1 MNLKIRRLVKN
12 NTMQVLRLIAG
23 VLLLAMVTSSCNEQN
38 DLGLEVLPGTDLIT
52 VKEVLIKDDIS
63 SFTHSEESLISSGGT
78 SLLGS
83 FNDPVFGD
91 TDIEFAAQF
100 RLTSYPGFG
109 TNTVVDSVR
118 LYLYYKSVYGDTLT
132 AQHFSVYELEAPLD
146 ADQDYTQDIDLKAM
160 SYDQLLGEISHIPKI
175 EVDSASND
183 TAFQSIIIPIDN
195 SLGEKLVNLDST
207 ILVNNDSLLDAFKGL
222 FVETREVTEGIGSI
236 LTLETASASRLVV
249 YYNNEENDI
258 EEPDTL
264 FTSFI
269 ITDNSARVNSI
280 DHDYS
285 GTPVEPNLDQQTVQ
299 DENIYV
305 QPTGGLK
312 ALILIDGL
320 ETWKDSIIIR
330 GTDTIKYAINKA
342 ELIFQTDTVATDK
355 ENFAPPRQ
363 LLITFIDDEGN
374 EKLPK
379 DYYFNPNFYGGFLY
393 PEYKYRFNITQH
405 MQAIIDGEVDN
416 NGFYLSTGRRTH
428 YANRVILEGATKAT
442 GIQLIVTYTKFSE

>member
-1 MNLKIRRLVKN
+1 MNLKIRILVKN
-12 NTMQVLRLIAG
+12 NTKQVLRLVAG
-23 VLLLAMVTSSCNEQN
+23 VLLLAAVFTSCNETN

-52 VKEVLIKDDIS
+52 VKEVVIKDDIS
-63 SFTHSEESLISSGGT
+63 SFTHSEEGLISSGGT

-100 RLTSYPGFG
+100 RLTSYPTFG

-118 LYLYYKSVYGDTLT
+118 LYLYYKAIYGDTLT
-132 AQHFSVYELEAPLD
+132 AQQFSVYELEAPLD

-160 SYDQLLGEISHIPKI
+160 SYDQLLGKISHTPKMEI
-175 EVDSASND
+175 DSASND

-195 SLGEKLVNLDST
+195 SLGNKLVNLDST
-207 ILVNNDSLLDAFKGL
+207 ILSNNDSLLDAFKGL
-222 FVETREVTEGIGSI
+222 FVETKEVTSDLGTI

-249 YYNNEENDI
+249 YYNNEENSAKDT
-258 EEPDTL
+258 PDTL

-269 ITDNSARVNSI
+269 ITNNSARVNSI
-280 DHDYS
+280 NHDYS
-285 GTPVEPNLDQQTVQ
+285 GTPFEPLLNQQVTQ
-299 DENIYV
+299 DENIYI

-320 ETWKDSIIIR
+320 ENWKDSAN
-330 GTDTIKYAINKA
+330 TAINKA
-342 ELIFQTDTVATDK
+342 ELIFQTDTIATDK
-355 ENFAPPRQ
+355 DNFVPPSQ
-363 LLITFIDDEGN
+363 LLVTFIDDDGN

-442 GIQLIVTYTKFSE
+442 GIQLIVTYSKFSE

>member
-1 MNLKIRRLVKN
+1 MNLKIRILVKN
-12 NTMQVLRLIAG
+12 NTKQVLRLVAG
-23 VLLLAMVTSSCNEQN
+23 VLLLAAVFTSCNETN

-52 VKEVLIKDDIS
+52 VKEVVIKDDIS
-63 SFTHSEESLISSGGT
+63 SFTHREEGLISSGGT

-100 RLTSYPGFG
+100 RLTSYPTFG

-118 LYLYYKSVYGDTLT
+118 LYLYYKAIYGDTLT
-132 AQHFSVYELEAPLD
+132 TQQFSVYELETPLD

-160 SYDQLLGEISHIPKI
+160 SYDQLLGKISHTPKMEI
-175 EVDSASND
+175 DSASND
-183 TAFQSIIIPIDN
+183 TAFQSIIIPIEN
-195 SLGEKLVNLDST
+195 SLGNKLVNLDST
-207 ILVNNDSLLDAFKGL
+207 ILSNNDSLLDAFKGL
-222 FVETREVTEGIGSI
+222 FVETKEVTSDLGTI

-249 YYNNEENDI
+249 YYNNEENSAKDT
-258 EEPDTL
+258 PDTL

-269 ITDNSARVNSI
+269 ITNNSARVNSI
-280 DHDYS
+280 NHDYS
-285 GTPVEPNLDQQTVQ
+285 GTPFEPLLNQQVTQ
-299 DENIYV
+299 DENIYI

-320 ETWKDSIIIR
+320 ENWKDSAN
-330 GTDTIKYAINKA
+330 TAINKA
-342 ELIFQTDTVATDK
+342 ELIFQTDTIATDK
-355 ENFAPPRQ
+355 DNFVPPSQ
-363 LLITFIDDEGN
+363 LLVTFIDDDGN

-442 GIQLIVTYTKFSE
+442 GIQLIVTYSKFSE